1 VYALIVSAA
10 YTLGGIVNGRAVMMA
25 AVLLGSVVWA
35 PSPKSM
41 SRTPA
46 TTSAPDVRAWPL
58 TLEGRINPREIAVVD
73 ATRVV
78 PPVPMSGPRRFL
90 VTRELLVSATAASP
104 PAKLSGGAR

>member
-1 VYALIVSAA
+1 M
-10 YTLGGIVNGRAVMMA
+10 NGRTVMMA

-41 SRTPA
+41 SRIPVTM
-46 TTSAPDVRAWPL
+46 SAADVRVWPL

-73 ATRVV
+73 AARVI
-78 PPVPMSGPRRFL
+78 PPVPMSGPRHFL

-104 PAKLSGGAR
+104 PAKLGAQ